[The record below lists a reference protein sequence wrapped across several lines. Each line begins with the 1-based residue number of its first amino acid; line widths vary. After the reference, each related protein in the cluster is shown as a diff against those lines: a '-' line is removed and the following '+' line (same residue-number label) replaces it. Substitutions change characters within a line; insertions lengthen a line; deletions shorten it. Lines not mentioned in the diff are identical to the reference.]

1 MSGTVQLT
9 DTSAF
14 EEKSLGVQVALTVV
28 TFGLYPAYW
37 FYSTAKQFDR
47 ATDQSLT
54 PILAFVPLANFLL
67 WWQISEAAE
76 TVTDQDKEL
85 LFILF
90 FIFGIP
96 SWYWIQSGINDAASN

>member
-1 MSGTVQLT
+1 MSSNVQLT
-9 DTSAF
+9 NRSAL
-14 EEKSLGVQVALTVV
+14 EEKSLGIQVVLTVV

-37 FYSTAKQFDR
+37 FYSTAKQFDQ

-54 PILAFVPLANFLL
+54 PILAFIPLVNFLL

-76 TVTDQDKEL
+76 TVTDQSKEL